1 MDRALWTI
9 NFYFP
14 QDTLILQHQRLLCMI
29 KKKGFIFLTILVLIP
44 ILLLLFGKATV
55 YRFLAVTQRIDAPVL
70 VIEGWVGQEGLEEAL
85 KEIQQHSYRKVIVAG
100 LSYPFDSTYAY
111 EVSGVGGLVFDL
123 SQQTVP
129 AADTLTV
136 RAAGIAFQQVPAR
149 FSVWVNDS
157 LIAHA
162 YTSDVVKAYHFPLN
176 SMTPHTVTIVFDN
189 DAYEK
194 GVGDRDLLVESVQ
207 LGNAVFHARMPNVR
221 YDLGKIDGKRLVRTD
236 FRSESEKAVAY
247 LQSQGIADSLLTLIT
262 TPNIEYDRTYATA
275 VAVAQ
280 WLKAHPDVP
289 PVVHVFSKGV
299 HARRSWLMYQEA
311 LGNDRN
317 VGVIAC
323 RRKSRN
329 ENNWWETPGSRSY
342 VMVQIAKYL
351 YAKFFFWP

>member
-1 MDRALWTI
+1 M
-9 NFYFP
+9 NKKNG
-14 QDTLILQHQRLLCMI
+14 LILLVAL
-29 KKKGFIFLTILVLIP
+29 ILVP
-44 ILLLLFGKATV
+44 ALLLLFGKSAV
-55 YRFLAVTQRIDAPVL
+55 YRFLAVTHRIDAPVL

-85 KEIQQHSYRKVIVAG
+85 EEIKQHAYRKVIVAG

-123 SQQTVP
+123 SQQAVP
-129 AADTLTV
+129 TADTLTV
-136 RAAGIAFQQVPAR
+136 RAAGIAFQQIPAR
-149 FSVWVNDS
+149 FSVWANDS

-162 YTSDVVKAYHFPLN
+162 YTSDVVKAYHFPL
-176 SMTPHTVTIVFDN
+176 SATAPQKVTIVFDN
-189 DAYEK
+189 DKYEK
-194 GVGDRDLLVESVQ
+194 GVGDRDLLVESIQ
-207 LGNAVFHARMPNVR
+207 IGKAVFYARMPNVR
-221 YDLGKIDGKRLVRTD
+221 YDLGKVDGQRLVRTD
-236 FRSESEKAVAY
+236 FRSESEKAVEF
-247 LQSQGIADSLLTLIT
+247 LRSQGISDSLVTFVT

-280 WLKAHPDVP
+280 WLEAHPEVP

-323 RRKSRN
+323 RRRSRN
-329 ENNWWETPGSRSY
+329 ENNWWEIPGSRAY